1 MKIFGIIVLI
11 IIILAIIIFSLKDP
25 DTGKSYWHNFVEAYG
40 RFKNIYHELQEKRRY
55 PEQEAAKAA
64 KTDAESAASPKEE
77 TAAKTDAE
85 SGASHEEKPAAKT
98 DAESGASHEEKP
110 AAKTDAESGASHEE
124 KPASPKPV
132 AQAAVKAEPH
142 HITLGEKA
150 HDFVDAASAAS
161 FKTIDHKKLFAK
173 LTGKD
178 KKEK

>member
-11 IIILAIIIFSLKDP
+11 IVVLAIIIFSLKDP

-40 RFKNIYHELQEKRRY
+40 RFKNIYHELQEKRKY
-55 PEQEAAKAA
+55 PDTAKEAQAVVDS
-64 KTDAESAASPKEE
+64 TTAASGKEEKPKE
-77 TAAKTDAE
+77 DAV
-85 SGASHEEKPAAKT
+85 SGASHEDEKPKEDAA
-98 DAESGASHEEKP
+98 SGASHKEQKPLTPKKTEKP
-110 AAKTDAESGASHEE
+110 A
-124 KPASPKPV
+124 P
-132 AQAAVKAEPH
+132 Q

-150 HDFVDAASAAS
+150 HDFIDAASAAS